1 MNAVIIELRQY
12 ELVPGGRAT
21 LVELFERE
29 FVEPQVAVGVDLIGT
44 FEDLDGPDRFVWMRG
59 FPDPESRVAAL
70 RAFYFG
76 PVWKQHAAAANA
88 TMIDSDNVLQLR
100 HAGTGP
106 RFPPPVDS
114 AAPRAGADPPP
125 LIAVT
130 VYPGTA
136 ALDAR
141 LAADT
146 RTVAVLRTDPSGNG
160 FPQLPVRDEQVLVW
174 IRRFAD
180 PDAYT
185 PGPGA
190 PLQELRLRPTRR
202 SRLR

>member
-1 MNAVIIELRQY
+1 VIIELRQY
-12 ELVPGGRAT
+12 ELVPSGRAT
-21 LVELFERE
+21 LVGLFERE
-29 FVEPQVAVGVDLIGT
+29 FVEPQEAVGMQLIGT

-59 FPDPESRVAAL
+59 FPDPESRVQAL

-106 RFPPPVDS
+106 PFPPSADG
-114 AAPRAGADPPP
+114 AAPQAAADPPP
-125 LIAVT
+125 LFTVT
-130 VYPGTA
+130 VYPDDAGDS
-136 ALDAR
+136 LDAR
-141 LAADT
+141 LAAGAH
-146 RTVAVLRTDPSGNG
+146 TVAVLRTDPSENG
-160 FPQLPVRDEQVLVW
+160 FPQLPVRDEHVLVW

-180 PDAYT
+180 PAEYT

-190 PLQELRLRPTRR
+190 PMQELRLRPTRR